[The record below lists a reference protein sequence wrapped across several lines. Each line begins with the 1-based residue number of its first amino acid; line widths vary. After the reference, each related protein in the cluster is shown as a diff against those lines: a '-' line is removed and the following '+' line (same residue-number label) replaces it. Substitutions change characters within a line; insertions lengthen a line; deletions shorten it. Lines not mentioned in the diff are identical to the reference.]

1 MLKGVFLMK
10 IAIAIILSFIV
21 FLFVGC
27 GNQNPSQ
34 SNEVETSPSS
44 EQESKEERTDAVE
57 TTTIEAAETTT
68 EVIADPQDQLRN
80 DFKNSIG
87 GSGLT
92 FYNSVHNDTTGR
104 WRCAVIYTSEEM
116 VNHALDYY
124 KAYFTSDDEL
134 HFICNLGLKTTTA
147 ISVVMGNLQ
156 VDVHEYV
163 DKEEH
168 DANILNSGELLNS
181 YWVNIE
187 TGEIEKL
194 V

>member
-1 MLKGVFLMK
+1 MK
-10 IAIAIILSFIV
+10 ITITIILLFIV
-21 FLFVGC
+21 VVFTGC
-27 GNQNPSQ
+27 GNQAHLQPEEKT
-34 SNEVETSPSS
+34 SNSPIEVTST
-44 EQESKEERTDAVE
+44 EELTDTKE
-57 TTTIEAAETTT
+57 TTTLETIDPSKTEANVDSQE
-68 EVIADPQDQLRN
+68 QLRTE
-80 DFKNSIG
+80 FKSSIG

-92 FYNSVHNDTTGR
+92 FYNSVRNDETGK

-134 HFICNLGLKTTTA
+134 HFICNLGSRTTTA

-168 DANILNSGELLNS
+168 DAKILNSGKLLNS

-187 TGEIEKL
+187 TGEIEEL